1 MPILIE
7 DEKITSL
14 AERYQAMIHADSKQE
29 AVRQALETVLTNP
42 KPNTDYVER
51 VVALTREFNLR
62 TKDVQTNTDDKV
74 FMESLF
80 GEN

>member
-14 AERYQAMIHADSKQE
+14 AERYQAIIHADSKQE
-29 AVRQALETVLTNP
+29 AVRKALETVLTNP
-42 KPNTDYVER
+42 KTNIEYVER
-51 VVALTREFNLR
+51 AVALTKDFNLR
-62 TKDVQTNTDDKV
+62 TRDVQPNSEDKV